1 MRMTER
7 KPYALLA
14 IGLAVGGLVAGL
26 LARKRVRDLL
36 RERGMH
42 GVEIVKE
49 RATRLRVAAEDI
61 AKRTREFV
69 GPRPPAVKTD
79 TEAEKQAYEEERR
92 EILGG

>member
-7 KPYALLA
+7 KSYALLA

-49 RATRLRVAAEDI
+49 RATRLRAAAEDI

-69 GPRPPAVKTD
+69 GPRLAAVKTD

>member
-61 AKRTREFV
+61 AKRTREFI
-69 GPRPPAVKTD
+69 GPRSPAVKTD
-79 TEAEKQAYEEERR
+79 TEAEKKAYEEERR